1 MRKTIHKKNS
11 GFTLI
16 ELLLFMGIFSILIVV
31 LLQLFVSIFDVHLES
46 QATSAVASD
55 GRFIINK
62 LTNDIKNATGVT
74 IPATAGASM
83 QTLVISN
90 GVPTLTYKLTNN
102 NLTVTDS
109 SLSSTDQLNSTNSA
123 VTSIN
128 FLRLSDT
135 KGQNANT
142 ITVTFTLNSTTQK
155 RSGVSSEDFTFTVGT
170 R

>member
-1 MRKTIHKKNS
+1 
-11 GFTLI
+11 
-16 ELLLFMGIFSILIVV
+16 MGIFSILIVV
-31 LLQLFVSIFDVHLES
+31 LLQLFVSIFDVQLES
-46 QATSAVASD
+46 QATSAVVSD

-90 GVPTLTYKLTNN
+90 GIPTLTYKLTNN

-109 SLSSTDQLNSTNSA
+109 SLGSTDQLNSTNSA
-123 VTSIN
+123 VTAIN

-142 ITVTFTLNSTTQK
+142 ITVTFTLNSTTKK

>member
-31 LLQLFVSIFDVHLES
+31 LLQLFVSIFDVQLES

-90 GVPTLTYKLTNN
+90 GIPTLTYKLTNN

-109 SLSSTDQLNSTNSA
+109 SLGSTDQLNSTNSA
-123 VTSIN
+123 VTAIN

-142 ITVTFTLNSTTQK
+142 ITVTFTLNSTTKK
-155 RSGVSSEDFTFTVGT
+155 RSGVSGEDFTFTVGT